1 MEAFQSE
8 KDREKKGGMQ
18 EEVMKVE
25 MEQKRKIER
34 CKDTYGAAKLIS

>member
-8 KDREKKGGMQ
+8 KDGENKGGMQ
-18 EEVMKVE
+18 QEVMKE
-25 MEQKRKIER
+25 EIEQKRKVER